1 MPGRCAGFSLFS
13 AAYLIDLVRRLP
25 PARSSEFP
33 RFLAI
38 TFVIKHCHSFAK
50 VSLTPSNARSQN
62 TAILSS
68 SKVPKPAKMV
78 SVRLALLAL
87 ASTAAALSVTSPT
100 SSDVWTVGE
109 SQTVTWD
116 TVSSDQSTFNIY
128 LSNMVSYPS
137 TTILLASDVS
147 KSAGK
152 ATIDGSK
159 LTAGDSFTINFTNGT
174 ETEQLYA
181 QSVSFYSGL
190 GCFCFAL
197 GGRGK
202 RVG

>member
-1 MPGRCAGFSLFS
+1 
-13 AAYLIDLVRRLP
+13 
-25 PARSSEFP
+25 
-33 RFLAI
+33 
-38 TFVIKHCHSFAK
+38 
-50 VSLTPSNARSQN
+50 
-62 TAILSS
+62 
-68 SKVPKPAKMV
+68 MV

-181 QSVSFYSGL
+181 QSVSFILGSGVFVSRSGGGGETSGL
-190 GCFCFAL
+190 TMMAWQ
-197 GGRGK
+197 RAEP
-202 RVG
+202 VQHH